1 MLPTQTHFFMR
12 SCKVEESYTMAKLLF
27 FSQAKKSPP
36 KKAKPSLESSSDEE
50 VVSRVPRAG
59 RARAPVKYFD
69 NDSDSD
75 DKENENTRDWSGSD
89 EDYDDE
95 E

>member
-1 MLPTQTHFFMR
+1 
-12 SCKVEESYTMAKLLF
+12 MAKLLF
-27 FSQAKKSPP
+27 FFSQAKKLPP
-36 KKAKPSLESSSDEE
+36 KKSKPSLESPSDEE
-50 VVSRVPRAG
+50 VVSRAPRAG
-59 RARAPVKYFD
+59 RARAPVKYID
-69 NDSDSD
+69 NDNDSD

>member
-1 MLPTQTHFFMR
+1 
-12 SCKVEESYTMAKLLF
+12 MANHELF
-27 FSQAKKSPP
+27 FSLTQAKKSPP
-36 KKAKPSLESSSDEE
+36 KKSKPSLESSSDEE
-50 VVSRVPRAG
+50 PVVSRAPRAG

-89 EDYDDE
+89 DDFDDE

>member
-1 MLPTQTHFFMR
+1 MR
-12 SCKVEESYTMAKLLF
+12 SFKVVELYTMAKLLF
-27 FSQAKKSPP
+27 LFSQAKKSPP

-50 VVSRVPRAG
+50 VVSRAPRAA

-89 EDYDDE
+89 EDFDDE
-95 E
+95 D